1 MPLATD
7 ASNFDA
13 CYHRVYG
20 HQLLINR
27 TRQAKH
33 HCTMLSP
40 LSLLLAL
47 LLAVSALAESMMS
60 TGQSSTLFKFTL
72 AAHNTTLPNAN
83 ATGVPLV
90 LGQNGMRVVRT
101 SSFLINVHRCDH
113 WHELP
118 SHIRM
123 STFLEP

>member
-7 ASNFDA
+7 AGDFDA

-20 HQLLINR
+20 HQLFISKTRR
-27 TRQAKH
+27 TKH
-33 HCTMLSP
+33 HCPMLSL
-40 LSLLLAL
+40 LSLLLAP
-47 LLAVSALAESMMS
+47 LLAVSALAESTMS
-60 TGQSSTLFKFTL
+60 TGQSSTLSKFTL

-101 SSFLINVHRCDH
+101 SNLLINVHRCDH

-118 SHIRM
+118 SYIRM